1 MEVGTEKCL
10 LSRVCPKLTAYS
22 IIRIFDHRNA
32 VVIYFSDHGEEVHNF
47 REQTCRTIS
56 LG

>member
-1 MEVGTEKCL
+1 MAHYLNAIRYNDLVVD
-10 LSRVCPKLTAYS
+10 R
-22 IIRIFDHRNA
+22 IIRLFDHRNA